1 MCWNRPIGDVRKIES
16 REDGV
21 RAELRRV
28 IIELHANDDSEKSG
42 DDWHE
47 RMLAKPFVGCDGL
60 TDLSLS
66 RERPSRASVP
76 DSWRLAKHEGLQA
89 RASVRLRVGCSEKLG
104 RTPFSNLFTAFVT
117 GPIHTTRSESQ
128 YLGLG
133 QLCAAHSDRRG
144 RGRTSSRSAD
154 DSCPSYRS

>member
-1 MCWNRPIGDVRKIES
+1 
-16 REDGV
+16 
-21 RAELRRV
+21 V

-89 RASVRLRVGCSEKLG
+89 RASIRPRVGGCSEELG
-104 RTPFSNLFTAFVT
+104 
-117 GPIHTTRSESQ
+117 
-128 YLGLG
+128 
-133 QLCAAHSDRRG
+133 G
-144 RGRTSSRSAD
+144 RADERFQSAD
-154 DSCPSYRS
+154 LISVDCEKSIRQVVF

>member
-1 MCWNRPIGDVRKIES
+1 M
-16 REDGV
+16 
-21 RAELRRV
+21 RRV

-76 DSWRLAKHEGLQA
+76 DSWRLAKHEAFRPGPA
-89 RASVRLRVGCSEKLG
+89 YGRAS
-104 RTPFSNLFTAFVT
+104 
-117 GPIHTTRSESQ
+117 
-128 YLGLG
+128 
-133 QLCAAHSDRRG
+133 AAAKSWAAVLTNDFNQQI
-144 RGRTSSRSAD
+144 
-154 DSCPSYRS
+154 